1 MSKNLVR
8 KLGHKE
14 RASVRVQSAFGRNVE
29 GASKDNEDGQKVG
42 RDRLCQS
49 LHARQEYDNSLLEY
63 QNWEPLKDLEQP
75 LHCGYVFERPLK
87 EVGKLG
93 QTHF

>member
-8 KLGHKE
+8 RLGHQE

-42 RDRLCQS
+42 TGQIMPELTCQ
-49 LHARQEYDNSLLEY
+49 AR
-63 QNWEPLKDLEQP
+63 
-75 LHCGYVFERPLK
+75 V
-87 EVGKLG
+87 
-93 QTHF
+93 